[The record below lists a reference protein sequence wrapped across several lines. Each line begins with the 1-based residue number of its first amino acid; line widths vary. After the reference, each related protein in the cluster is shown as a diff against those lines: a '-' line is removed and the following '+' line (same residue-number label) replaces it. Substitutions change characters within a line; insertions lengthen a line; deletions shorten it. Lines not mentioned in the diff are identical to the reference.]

1 MGLLSN
7 RFKIISALLFIGTIM
22 TATLFF
28 SGCGY
33 FESKTIQSKPKYIT
47 DNLQLLR
54 KGGCHPKWSHK
65 NNLIAFDEM
74 VNRNLEIFTMRPDGS
89 DVKCLTCNKPGVPT
103 GHKGQPFWHPS
114 GKYIVFS
121 AENDEYERWNR
132 RDMTVMPAI
141 SGRNNDVWI
150 MTSDGK
156 KFWRI
161 TNTPENGGVI
171 RPSFSPD
178 GKTLYWNEEWSLEK
192 YPGRGSLW
200 SLEDQPLGEK
210 WGLWRIKLADISFD
224 KTGVPIVSNVRT
236 VNINKLYP
244 GKVLLEGQGI
254 QPDNEHLIFS
264 AADINETK
272 GYVRWGF
279 PPKDIY
285 GYAHWGELYV
295 TDLEGGSLVRLTHT
309 PYNHDENPEFSPDFE
324 RIVWSRAKGAV
335 GDRVEF
341 YIMNADSSN
350 IKQLTHFTE
359 PGYPEYKGRIG
370 ACGEVDW
377 SPDGQQIIF
386 SKYIGLELK
395 YPYVKSNIYLLA
407 IKVKSEN

>member
-1 MGLLSN
+1 MRLLSD
-7 RFKIISALLFIGTIM
+7 RLKIILELLFIVAII
-22 TATLFF
+22 TAILFF
-28 SGCGY
+28 SGC
-33 FESKTIQSKPKYIT
+33 FQNKTIQSKPKYIT
-47 DNLQLLR
+47 NNLQLLR
-54 KGGCHPKWSHK
+54 EGGGNPKWSHK
-65 NNLIAFDEM
+65 NNLIAFDEI
-74 VNRNLEIFTMRPDGS
+74 VNRNLEIFTMRPDGA
-89 DVKCLTCNKPGVPT
+89 DVKCLTCGKKNITT

-121 AENDEYERWNR
+121 AENDQYKRWNLW
-132 RDMTVMPAI
+132 DMTVMPAL

-150 MTSDGK
+150 MTSDGG

-161 TNTPENGGVI
+161 TNTPENGGII

-200 SLEDQPLGEK
+200 SLEDSPLGEK
-210 WGLWRIKLADISFD
+210 WGLWCIKLADIYFD
-224 KTGVPIVSNVRT
+224 EKGVPIVSNVRT

-285 GYAHWGELYV
+285 GFEHWGDLYI
-295 TDLEGGSLVRLTHT
+295 TDLKGGSLVRLTHT
-309 PYNHDENPEFSPDFE
+309 PYNHDENPEFSPDSE
-324 RIVWSRAKGAV
+324 KIVWSRAKGAV
-335 GDRVEF
+335 GENVEF
-341 YIMNADSSN
+341 YIMNRDGSN
-350 IKQLTHFTE
+350 PKQLTHFTE
-359 PGYPEYKGRIG
+359 PGYPEYIRGRTGGGEIG
-370 ACGEVDW
+370 W
-377 SPDGQQIIF
+377 SPDGGQIVF
-386 SKYIGLELK
+386 NKVVGLSLK
-395 YPYVKSNIYLLA
+395 YPYIKSNIYLLRL
-407 IKVKSEN
+407 K

>member
-1 MGLLSN
+1 MSQFK
-7 RFKIISALLFIGTIM
+7 RFKIVLVLLFIVAVI
-22 TATLFF
+22 TATRFF
-28 SGCGY
+28 SGY

-47 DNLQLLR
+47 NNLQLLR
-54 KGGCHPKWSHK
+54 EGGSHPKWSYK
-65 NNLIAFDEM
+65 NNLIAFDEL
-74 VNRNLEIFTMRPDGS
+74 VNKNLEIFTMRPDGS
-89 DVKCLTCNKPGVPT
+89 NVKCLTCGKKNITT

-114 GKYIVFS
+114 GKHIVFS
-121 AENDEYERWNR
+121 AENDQYERRNS

-150 MTSDGK
+150 MTNDGER
-156 KFWRI
+156 FWRI
-161 TNTPENGGVI
+161 TNTPKNGGII

-200 SLEDQPLGEK
+200 SLKDQPLGEK
-210 WGLWRIKLADISFD
+210 WGLWRMKLADISFD
-224 KTGVPIVSNVRT
+224 EAGIPIVTNVRT

-285 GYAHWGELYV
+285 GLAHWGELYI

-309 PYNHDENPEFSPDFE
+309 SYNHDENPGFSPDSE

-341 YIMNADSSN
+341 YIMNADGSN

-359 PGYPEYKGRIG
+359 PGYPEYIKGPSG
-370 ACGEVDW
+370 AGEIDW

-386 SKYIGLELK
+386 SKYIGVGLR
-395 YPYVKSNIYLLA
+395 YPYLKSNIYLLT
-407 IKVKSEN
+407 IKAKSEK